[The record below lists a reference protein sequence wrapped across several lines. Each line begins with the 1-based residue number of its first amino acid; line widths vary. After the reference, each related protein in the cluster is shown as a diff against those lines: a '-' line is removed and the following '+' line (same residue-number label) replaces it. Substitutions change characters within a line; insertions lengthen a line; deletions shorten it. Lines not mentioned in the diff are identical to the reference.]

1 MITVAP
7 QPQRL
12 TTQEA
17 ADFLGISRPTLVK
30 LLDQDKIPYDQPG
43 RHRRRVL
50 DVQPKPAALVRLLQ
64 GVSGRIRENC
74 HDPAGLDRGH
84 ATSRLRS
91 LTHAKRGLLGAYAF
105 HFGAYG
111 ATS

>member
-43 RHRRRVL
+43 RHRRIMFSDLLRYVE
-50 DVQPKPAALVRLLQ
+50 QRREERTAALDRMTEDASSA
-64 GVSGRIRENC
+64 GIYGGRPE
-74 HDPAGLDRGH
+74 DYAAAL
-84 ATSRLRS
+84 
-91 LTHAKRGLLGAYAF
+91 KRARKRRAPQDD
-105 HFGAYG
+105 
-111 ATS
+111 S